1 MSWAF
6 LEVLQVLLLVGVQV
20 FGEHL
25 LDVGVLEKHL
35 NALDL
40 SWINVNT
47 LFKLSSLFL
56 QLNDLGGKTRMLN
69 GLLQKVVVGD
79 EDGELGLTDLVR
91 PLLDILGVKSTV
103 IVVKVLKSESW
114 KANGESFISLSV

>member
-1 MSWAF
+1 MSGAF

-103 IVVKVLKSESW
+103 IVDKVLKSESW
-114 KANGESFISLSV
+114 KANWESFISLSV

>member
-1 MSWAF
+1 MSGAF

-69 GLLQKVVVGD
+69 GLLQKVVVGH

-91 PLLDILGVKSTV
+91 PLLDILGVKTAV